1 MTHQEDQ
8 FKQIDQ
14 NNRSTRYGY
23 DDLGRL
29 ETVTPEVTINDVAVP
44 DTSYTYDEVGNKLT
58 QTDAEGR
65 VTSWTYDYYGRV
77 LTRTLPE
84 LMVESFVYDDA
95 ARTVAHTD
103 FNGKTNTTYIDNQ
116 GRVDHIDYHD
126 GNSEAYTYWANGQIH
141 TVTDQ
146 HGVTETVFDDRDRL
160 DYEIKPD
167 GTRLDYAYDLVGN
180 REQVKVTRGTIIT
193 VTDYTYD
200 ALNRLDTVTDAS
212 GITSYTYYDNGSLW
226 TVTFPNGVVSEY
238 FYNDVNQLEVL
249 TTKDKDGVVLSS
261 YTYGLDDTGRREDI
275 TGADGRFTDYTYD
288 NLYRLTDE
296 VVTEGGLE
304 VYNANYIYDWVG
316 NRKYE
321 TVTDGSTV
329 QTEYD
334 YDLNDRLKSQG
345 GTVYVH
351 DDNGNTLTETIDSN
365 VTTYVYDAKN
375 KMTSVDKGGVVTGY
389 SYDSNGIRTSKTEA
403 GVTTQFVV
411 DLNRDYAQ
419 VLEEVVGD
427 IETAPATVQYS
438 YGHDLL
444 NQGRAGEFRFY
455 SYDGLGSTR
464 ALTDDAGVVTD
475 TYDYEAFGEL
485 LNSTG
490 SSENSYLFTGEQ
502 LDGETGNY
510 YLRARYLDPSVG
522 RFTQQDTWMGNRN
535 DPISLHKYLYA
546 ANDPALYVDPTG
558 NFFSLSGLST
568 AMNIQGRLATASVSS
583 YARIQGQVLWGKAR
597 DAIGD
602 EISDQAFGMI
612 GEFVVQQMINAVTGI
627 PNTGQ
632 SAQSFGSSAHGKL
645 DELIKDNVGEL
656 NKYLDRFNARL
667 EAEVFRLDDGSRTD
681 NNGRNRS
688 KGSMGID
695 VTVVNTTT
703 DKVIFGFDLKT
714 GKAGTSKGKVPGY
727 RKSHSNAPF
736 IDVFVSRK

>member
-1 MTHQEDQ
+1 MTLLANQ

-29 ETVTPEVTINDVAVP
+29 ETVTPEVTINGQPVP

-58 QTDAEGR
+58 QEDAEGR

-84 LMVESFVYDDA
+84 LMSESFVYDDA

-103 FNGKTNTTYIDNQ
+103 FNGDTNTTYLDNQ

-126 GNSEAYTYWANGQIH
+126 GNSEAYTYWDNGQVH

-146 HGVTETVFDDRDRL
+146 HGTTETVFDVRDRL

-167 GTRLDYAYDLVGN
+167 GTRLDYAYDDVGN

-193 VTDYTYD
+193 VTDYTFD

-212 GITSYTYYDNGSLW
+212 GETKYTYYDNGSLW

-261 YTYGLDDTGRREDI
+261 YTYGLDDTGRRDDI
-275 TGADGRFTDYTYD
+275 TEADGRFTDYTYD

-296 VVTEGGLE
+296 VVSESGLE

-329 QTEYD
+329 ETAYA
-334 YDLNDRLKSQG
+334 YDLNDRLTSQG
-345 GTVYVH
+345 GTVYTH
-351 DDNGNTLTETIDSN
+351 DDNGNTKTETLDAV
-365 VTTYVYDAKN
+365 VTTYFYDAKN

-389 SYDSNGIRTSKTEA
+389 AYDSNGIRTSKTEA

-411 DLNRDYAQ
+411 DLNRAYAQ

-427 IETAPATVQYS
+427 IGTAAASVVYT

-444 NQGRAGEFRFY
+444 NQDRGGDFRFY

-464 ALTDDAGVVTD
+464 ALTNGAGEVTD
-475 TYDYEAFGEL
+475 TYDYEAFGEV

-490 SSENSYLFTGEQ
+490 ESVNAYKYTGEQ
-502 LDGETGNY
+502 EDAETGNY
-510 YLRARYLDPSVG
+510 YLRARYLDPSIG
-522 RFTQQDTWMGNRN
+522 RFTQQDTYMGRDNE
-535 DPISLHKYLYA
+535 PASLHKYLYGN
-546 ANDPALYVDPTG
+546 ANPVMYTDPSG
-558 NFFSLSGLST
+558 NMSLIEAG
-568 AMNIQGRLATASVSS
+568 V
-583 YARIQGQVLWGKAR
+583 
-597 DAIGD
+597 
-602 EISDQAFGMI
+602 
-612 GEFVVQQMINAVTGI
+612 
-627 PNTGQ
+627 
-632 SAQSFGSSAHGKL
+632 SFGYCQ
-645 DELIKDNVGEL
+645 L
-656 NKYLDRFNARL
+656 NL
-667 EAEVFRLDDGSRTD
+667 V
-681 NNGRNRS
+681 
-688 KGSMGID
+688 
-695 VTVVNTTT
+695 
-703 DKVIFGFDLKT
+703 
-714 GKAGTSKGKVPGY
+714 
-727 RKSHSNAPF
+727 
-736 IDVFVSRK
+736 